1 MRCSASEARFEA
13 LLDGRLSAPQRR
25 LLDAHLDRCARCR
38 GILEELRVIDALL
51 LTPRRLEPA
60 PNFTFKTMAEIR
72 SMPPPKP
79 MRPRFPL
86 WMLFAFYLAASWTGI
101 GAWLAFGRPDA
112 HAVLAVGVGIAQHV
126 AGAVA
131 GIAHALSGGFGYGY
145 SGVAGAV
152 AVVLILDLAAMAA
165 VLFLALVV
173 RPRLLRRLVENES
186 G

>member
-131 GIAHALSGGFGYGY
+131 GIAHALSGGFG
-145 SGVAGAV
+145 SV